1 MANIF
6 AKDVLFI
13 PSIFHILAG
22 LVFGAL
28 VALSYWL
35 SDNRKRPSQSF
46 IITMLV
52 LPSVISIVVSM
63 VGSNMAK
70 AVSIAGVFALVR
82 FRSVP
87 GDSRDIFYVFLA
99 MASGLAAAMECYLTG
114 LLLVFVL
121 GIIFVVMSSFET
133 RHLGKEV
140 KLLKITIPENLN
152 IKGVFDDVF
161 KKYLISYRMLSVK
174 TTNMGTLFQLTYEVV
189 PSKDIDEKAFLDE
202 LRILNG
208 NLQITLGYPE
218 AGSTAVL

>member
-1 MANIF
+1 MTNIL

-13 PSIFHILAG
+13 PSIIHILAG
-22 LVFGAL
+22 LVLGAF

-46 IITMLV
+46 IITMVV
-52 LPSVISIVVSM
+52 LPAVISVVITM

-99 MASGLAAAMECYLTG
+99 MATGLCVGMECYLTG
-114 LLLVFVL
+114 FVL
-121 GIIFVVMSSFET
+121 CVILGLIFVLLSHFET
-133 RHLGKEV
+133 RHFGKEV
-140 KLLKITIPENLN
+140 KLLKITVPENLN
-152 IKGVFDDVF
+152 LKGVFDEVF
-161 KKYLISYRMLSVK
+161 KKYLIEYKMLVVK

-189 PSKDIDEKAFLDE
+189 PMKDMDEKAFLDE
-202 LRILNG
+202 LRVLNG
-208 NLQITLGYPE
+208 NLQIALGYPE
-218 AGSTAVL
+218 QGTSAVL